1 MVAHISELQPS
12 ITVQFSSATQL
23 CPTLCNPMDCRTP
36 GFPVHHQLPEL
47 AQIHVHW
54 ISDAIQ
60 PSQTL
65 VVPFFLCLQS
75 LPASGSFPV
84 SQLFASDG
92 HSIGASASASVFPV
106 NIQNLFPWGL
116 TGLISLQSKG
126 LSRVFSYTIDQ
137 RHEFFDIQ
145 PSLWSS
151 SHIHTWLL
159 ENHKFDYMDLC
170 QQSNVSAF

>member
-92 HSIGASASASVFPV
+92 HSIGASASVSVLAMNVQDWFP
-106 NIQNLFPWGL
+106 LRL
-116 TGLISLQSKG
+116 TGLLSLLSKG
-126 LSRVFSYTIDQ
+126 LSRVFSNTTVRKHQ
-137 RHEFFDIQ
+137 FFGTQ
-145 PSLWSS
+145 PSSWSK

-159 ENHKFDYMDLC
+159 ESHSFDCMDFYW
-170 QQSNVSAF
+170 QSDVSAF